1 MRRREALR
9 PSTRRAASRVTVGN
23 NISPTRNLQSHWAT
37 HALYRLPALAPPPV
51 GRSQRHQAC
60 ERACGDPSAPAVAAV
75 CPTPLWGKHLAGKF
89 DVSRRRLFTFV
100 QRTTLLSSVVQ
111 VLAATVSVT
120 SAWCGAL
127 GPRKDCDKHCARMHV
142 NGKATRHPKLRDM
155 HAMPSRALSG
165 RTDPAGVTLGGL
177 QHFRF
182 SARQRALLRVCRR

>member
-51 GRSQRHQAC
+51 GRQPFRLLPLTICVAPVSSQRHQAC

-142 NGKATRHPKLRDM
+142 NGKAT
-155 HAMPSRALSG
+155 
-165 RTDPAGVTLGGL
+165 
-177 QHFRF
+177 
-182 SARQRALLRVCRR
+182 